1 MITKINKGTYI
12 LVKSDTGKLK
22 VKGDDKI
29 YSEATELLDKPRE
42 YEEVVEYPEEQSV
55 EEQSAEESETINIL

>member
-1 MITKINKGTYI
+1 MITKINKGNYI

-42 YEEVVEYPEEQSV
+42 YEEVANDNED
-55 EEQSAEESETINIL
+55 